1 MNLPYGILSRD
12 KVCKTVQQDYSLNT
26 FQYNI
31 NTGGCIMPSMTEII
45 RKQFAE
51 GDKKRD
57 EGLTT
62 PEDVVRFDDIVYG
75 EDPVWQVLDVYRP
88 KGTEGKLP
96 VIISVHGGAWV
107 YGDKEVYQFYCMS
120 LAQRGFTVV
129 NFTYRLAPENKF
141 PASLED
147 TNSVCG
153 WVMRNADTYGFDTDR
168 IFMVGD
174 SAGAHNLTLYTCILT
189 NPAYAAKYPFAVPE
203 GFHVK
208 AAALNCGIYQMVRSE
223 KDTMMP
229 AMMKDI
235 LPQGGTDEEMALLS
249 GVSYITEN
257 FPPVFI
263 MTSNEDF
270 LNEQPELLT
279 PVLKKLGIPF
289 AYHFYG
295 TKQNPLGHVFHCNIR
310 LAEAA
315 LCNDEE
321 CAFFRKYM

>member
-1 MNLPYGILSRD
+1 
-12 KVCKTVQQDYSLNT
+12 
-26 FQYNI
+26 
-31 NTGGCIMPSMTEII
+31 
-45 RKQFAE
+45 
-51 GDKKRD
+51 
-57 EGLTT
+57 
-62 PEDVVRFDDIVYG
+62 
-75 EDPVWQVLDVYRP
+75 
-88 KGTEGKLP
+88 
-96 VIISVHGGAWV
+96 
-107 YGDKEVYQFYCMS
+107 
-120 LAQRGFTVV
+120 
-129 NFTYRLAPENKF
+129 
-141 PASLED
+141 
-147 TNSVCG
+147 
-153 WVMRNADTYGFDTDR
+153 
-168 IFMVGD
+168 MVGD

-223 KDTMMP
+223 KDTMTP

-249 GVSYITEN
+249 GVSYITQN

-310 LAEAA
+310 LKIAQI
-315 LCNDEE
+315 CNDEE
-321 CAFFRKYM
+321 CSFFRSHI